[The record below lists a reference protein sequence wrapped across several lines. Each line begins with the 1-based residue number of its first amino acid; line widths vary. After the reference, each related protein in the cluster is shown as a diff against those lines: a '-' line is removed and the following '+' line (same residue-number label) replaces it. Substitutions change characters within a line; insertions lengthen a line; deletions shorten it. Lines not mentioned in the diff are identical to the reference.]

1 MALVIGV
8 TGSIATGKSSLAR
21 YVAERYGAVHIDG
34 DRVAHAMYAPGREGF
49 DRIVAEFGET
59 VIAAD
64 GTIDRR
70 VLGGLVFGNAERMKA
85 LTTAIG
91 DIKGEVHGIVEG
103 YRATLDSDAIVIME
117 VVLLIDSDYAWM
129 ADQNWLVAVEDEIA
143 IPRLMARNG
152 LTEAEAQ
159 QRLAS
164 ARPWQERAPAVDR
177 IFMNAGTLEDLH
189 AEVDAAIAETL
200 ERFRAG
206 TLDETRYLE
215 WRREQQAS
223 AGAPSSGPLIR

>member
-8 TGSIATGKSSLAR
+8 TGSIATGKSSLCR

-34 DRVAHAMYAPGREGF
+34 DRVAHAMYAPDREGF
-49 DRIVAEFGET
+49 GRIVAEFGES
-59 VIAAD
+59 VIGAD

-70 VLGGLVFGNAERMKA
+70 VLGGMVFGNAERMKA

-91 DIKGEVHGIVEG
+91 DIKGEVNGIVEG
-103 YRATLDSDAIVIME
+103 YRKTLAADAIVIME

-129 ADQNWLVAVEDEIA
+129 CDQNWLVAAEDEIA
-143 IPRLMARNG
+143 TPRLMGRNG
-152 LTEAEAQ
+152 LTEAEAR

-177 IFMNAGTLEDLH
+177 IFMNAGTVEDLQ
-189 AEVDAAIAETL
+189 AEVDIAIAETL
-200 ERFRAG
+200 DRFRAG
-206 TLDETRYLE
+206 TLDETRYLQ
-215 WRREQQAS
+215 WRHEQQ
-223 AGAPSSGPLIR
+223 SSGGST